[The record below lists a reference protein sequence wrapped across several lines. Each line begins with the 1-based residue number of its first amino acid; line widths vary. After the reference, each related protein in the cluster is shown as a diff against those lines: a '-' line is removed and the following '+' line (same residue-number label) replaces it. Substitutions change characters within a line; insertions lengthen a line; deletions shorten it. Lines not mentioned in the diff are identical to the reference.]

1 MSEDSPTAGP
11 AAPGQTDPA
20 TPVEMLRNA
29 IAGTARWLAVQ
40 PDMTDVAALRCVRA
54 LDDALPELGELLGQL
69 PGLVRLAEPGPRL
82 SDRITGYRAELAWL
96 RAEVAADRAALETAD
111 ALKRQIR
118 EAESE
123 RDLLRDRI
131 EELECGQ
138 RIAGELPGL
147 RALRSAL
154 EAAVDDA
161 AVQAGR
167 EARRGLTDVARTL
180 LTLSGDRRAL
190 LGAEL
195 DKLLTDTAAADEK
208 MAADLARRDQ
218 LAAELTARTI
228 TAQQLQEEMRR
239 LPGLELH
246 RKADQDLANGLS
258 AAGLS
263 AGGPQADGSQ
273 VPDDRSL
280 ADVRAA
286 LTDIARRLADADR
299 CLRPLL
305 TEHARAYEDATRIRN
320 WSG

>member
-20 TPVEMLRNA
+20 TPVETLRQA
-29 IAGTARWLAVQ
+29 VAGTARWLAVQ

-54 LDDALPELGELLGQL
+54 LDDALPELAELLGRL

-82 SDRITGYRAELAWL
+82 SDRITGYRAELARL
-96 RAEVAADRAALETAD
+96 RAELAAERAALETAD
-111 ALKRQIR
+111 DLKRQIR

-131 EELECGQ
+131 ECGQ
-138 RIAGELPGL
+138 RIAAELPGL

-167 EARRGLTDVARTL
+167 EVRCGLTDAARSL

-195 DKLLTDTAAADEK
+195 DKLLADTAAADEK
-208 MAADLARRDQ
+208 IAADLARRDQ
-218 LAAELTARTI
+218 LAAALTARTI

-246 RKADQDLANGLS
+246 RKADQDLADGLS

-263 AGGPQADGSQ
+263 AGGPPADGAQ
-273 VPDDRSL
+273 APDDRSL
-280 ADVRAA
+280 ADVRTA
-286 LTDIARRLADADR
+286 LADIARRLADADR
-299 CLRPLL
+299 CLRPLVN
-305 TEHARAYEDATRIRN
+305 EHARVYEDATKIRN